1 MVEVKRTKGVR
12 LRTSRRNQLLALTL
26 GLTILGG
33 CEPFPVHLDPLS
45 VNGRDGGG
53 ITPSYAALM
62 RIGKAARNGGDYS
75 NAVAV
80 FRRAA
85 EVEPRL
91 PDPFVAI
98 GDTLLALGSV
108 DEAIVAYNSALAR
121 DQTCLPALQGLA
133 KAYVQTGRPEL
144 ALAPLNQALALS
156 PDDPKLVVLLGVV
169 EDIEGRHSQ
178 AQLDYR
184 RGLQRAP
191 GDPALTVD
199 LALSLALSGDY
210 PNAIAVLQPLATA
223 ASATAQE
230 RQTLALIYGLEGS
243 VGEAARLGRV
253 DLDEVAVE
261 HNLAYYQ
268 TLRAMPPAA
277 RERAI
282 WSASVPPP
290 TVDRS

>member
-12 LRTSRRNQLLALTL
+12 LRTSRRNQLLALVL

-144 ALAPLNQALALS
+144 ALGPLNQALALS
-156 PDDPKLVVLLGVV
+156 PDNPKLVVLLGVV

-277 RERAI
+277 RDRAI

>member
-1 MVEVKRTKGVR
+1 MVAFKRTKGGR
-12 LRTSRRNQLLALTL
+12 FRNCRRNRLLALTL

-33 CEPFPVHLDPLS
+33 CEPFPLHLDPLG

-53 ITPSYAALM
+53 MTPSYAALM
-62 RIGKAARNGGDYS
+62 RIGNAARSGGDYS

-85 EVEPRL
+85 EIEPVL

-133 KAYVQTGRPEL
+133 RAYAETGRPEL
-144 ALAPLNQALALS
+144 ALGPLNQALALS
-156 PDDPKLVVLLGVV
+156 PENPKLLVLLGVV
-169 EDIEGRHSQ
+169 EDVEGRHSQ

-199 LALSLALSGDY
+199 LALSLALSGNY
-210 PNAIAVLQPLATA
+210 LNAIAALQPLATA

-230 RQTLALIYGLEGS
+230 RQTLALIYGLQGS
-243 VGEAARLGRV
+243 VAEAARLGRV

-261 HNLAYYQ
+261 HNLAYYH
-268 TLRAMPPAA
+268 TLRAMPPSE
-277 RERAI
+277 RDRAI

-290 TVDRS
+290 TTDRS